1 MKHHDILHGH
11 AHAFAFLLAV
21 SLIIRFPEVF
31 HLGSGE
37 DAEYEYESPH
47 REYESALVVM
57 IDTIAYLHCLLNLTE
72 CV

>member
-1 MKHHDILHGH
+1 MKHHDILHGD
-11 AHAFAFLLAV
+11 AYACAFPLAV

-37 DAEYEYESPH
+37 DAEAVNYSH